1 MKRKIMAVCMVV
13 IAVCS
18 VLLWKENQAGRPVK
32 AQEAKG
38 LRVALSQAE
47 PMTPW
52 KTAQINSF
60 LDAARAQG
68 IELIYHEPEE
78 ETLSWQLEDIRRLFD
93 EGIDYLVL
101 MPIVRS
107 GYEEALMEAR
117 ERGVHVILAEQEVEL
132 EPERRKED
140 YYLTYVAPDYFKEGE
155 LCADI
160 LSEHFGIQP
169 CNTMVIQGDK
179 ESTMSRE
186 RYMGFMHG
194 VRVHSNMYIS
204 KRVES
209 NGNRLTAQKATEL
222 TVADQEIDFNAVFAP
237 SDEDG
242 LGALQALKLA
252 DVQPGRDV
260 ALVSI
265 GGIQDVVKA
274 IITEEYLA
282 TVKSSPDYGRV
293 VLDLVRRHDVGEVLE
308 RRVVIANQIYTIE
321 NAEVAFEN
329 AY

>member
-1 MKRKIMAVCMVV
+1 
-13 IAVCS
+13 
-18 VLLWKENQAGRPVK
+18 
-32 AQEAKG
+32 
-38 LRVALSQAE
+38 
-47 PMTPW
+47 
-52 KTAQINSF
+52 
-60 LDAARAQG
+60 
-68 IELIYHEPEE
+68 
-78 ETLSWQLEDIRRLFD
+78 
-93 EGIDYLVL
+93 
-101 MPIVRS
+101 
-107 GYEEALMEAR
+107 
-117 ERGVHVILAEQEVEL
+117 
-132 EPERRKED
+132 
-140 YYLTYVAPDYFKEGE
+140 
-155 LCADI
+155 
-160 LSEHFGIQP
+160 
-169 CNTMVIQGDK
+169 
-179 ESTMSRE
+179 
-186 RYMGFMHG
+186 
-194 VRVHSNMYIS
+194 MYIS

-293 VLDLVRRHDVGEVLE
+293 VLDLVRRHDAGEVLE